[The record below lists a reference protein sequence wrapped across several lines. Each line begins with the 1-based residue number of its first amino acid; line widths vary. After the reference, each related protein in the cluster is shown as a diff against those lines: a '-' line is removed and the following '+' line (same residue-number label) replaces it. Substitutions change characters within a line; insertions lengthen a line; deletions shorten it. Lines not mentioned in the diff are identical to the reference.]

1 VVRRGHLI
9 AFVVAFMIGCAVLLV
24 VGCAGVRSEAPQ
36 DEQQGHTEATKKEQG
51 RSPEATASEEARCGG
66 TRSIHLQERT
76 YTTNDIPGCP
86 NKGGLLLGTDKTE
99 KIRGYGGPYLGDK
112 LAGEDGDDEIRGL
125 GANDWIFG
133 GLGSDVI
140 YGGDGNDI
148 LEGGSYS
155 QTKDESSKDVLHGGP
170 GTDDLTDFD
179 GGDDVL
185 YGGDGDDKPLAGG
198 AGEDVI
204 YGGDGNDLIDA
215 VSADSNGFQITKE
228 RDEIYCG
235 EGEDQYIADKLD
247 YVDSSCEVGGHGGG
261 GANA

>member
-1 VVRRGHLI
+1 LAVQECAPKLPRRSRDRLKTPSRSKDAHLKQQ
-9 AFVVAFMIGCAVLLV
+9 
-24 VGCAGVRSEAPQ
+24 PQ
-36 DEQQGHTEATKKEQG
+36 KKLD
-51 RSPEATASEEARCGG
+51 AGG
-66 TRSIHLQERT
+66 TRSINLQGRT

-86 NKGGLLLGTDKTE
+86 NKGGLLLGTDKTD
-99 KIRGYGGPYLGDK
+99 KVRVYGDSYLG

-140 YGGDGNDI
+140 YGGDGHDL
-148 LEGGSYS
+148 LEGGSFGPPRE
-155 QTKDESSKDVLHGGP
+155 TKDESSKDVLYGGP
-170 GTDDLTDFD
+170 GKDDLTDFD

-215 VSADSNGFQITKE
+215 VSASVTGFSTTKE

-235 EGEDQYIADKLD
+235 EGEDHYMADKLD
-247 YVDSSCEVGGHGGG
+247 YVDSSCEVGERG

>member
-1 VVRRGHLI
+1 VVGV
-9 AFVVAFMIGCAVLLV
+9 FVIGSAVLLG

-36 DEQQGHTEATKKEQG
+36 DEQQEHTEATKQEQG

-66 TRSIHLQERT
+66 TQSIHLQERT

-86 NKGGLLLGTDKTE
+86 NKGGLLLGTDKPE
-99 KIRGYGGPYLGDK
+99 KIRDYGGPYLGDK

-140 YGGDGNDI
+140 YGGDGNDL
-148 LEGGSYS
+148 LEGGSYWE
-155 QTKDESSKDVLHGGP
+155 TKDESSKDVLHGGP
-170 GTDDLTDFD
+170 GKDYLSDFD
-179 GGDDVL
+179 GGADVL
-185 YGGDGDDKPLAGG
+185 YGGDGDDKMLAGG

-204 YGGDGNDLIDA
+204 YGGDGNDRIDA
-215 VSADSNGFQITKE
+215 VSASSTGFPITKE

-235 EGEDQYIADKLD
+235 EGEDHYIADKLD
-247 YVDSSCEVGGHGGG
+247 YVDSSCEVRER

>member
-1 VVRRGHLI
+1 VVRQVHLI
-9 AFVVAFMIGCAVLLV
+9 AVVRAFLIGCAVLLLA
-24 VGCAGVRSEAPQ
+24 VGCAGVRSGAPKEKQ
-36 DEQQGHTEATKKEQG
+36 EQAEDTKQEQG
-51 RSPEATASEEARCGG
+51 RSPEATAAEEARCGG

-86 NKGGLLLGTDKTE
+86 NKGGLLLGTDKAE
-99 KIRGYGGPYLGDK
+99 KISGYGGPYLGDK

-140 YGGDGNDI
+140 YGGDGNDL
-148 LEGGSYS
+148 LEGGLYWE
-155 QTKDESSKDVLHGGP
+155 TKDESSKDVLHGGP
-170 GTDDLTDFD
+170 GKDDLTDFD

-215 VSADSNGFQITKE
+215 VSASSNGFPITKE

-235 EGEDQYIADKLD
+235 EGEDHYMADKLD
-247 YVDSSCEVGGHGGG
+247 YVDSSCEVGGRG